1 MQDTIR
7 VGDTLDFT
15 TTLADYPASAGWVL
29 TYRLIPRASGTA
41 ITITGTA
48 SGDDHRTSAT
58 ATTSATWTA
67 GEYSWAAY
75 VALADE
81 RYTVDTG
88 VVTLTP
94 NLATATAHDNRSQAQ
109 TALEEA
115 KAAFATFQSTGGR
128 VRSYSIAGRSMEYA
142 DEAALLKAISYWQI
156 QVKIEEA
163 ANRRK
168 LGLDDGRRIYL
179 RAGNA

>member
-29 TYRLIPRASGTA
+29 TYRLMPRTSGTA
-41 ITITGTA
+41 ITIVGSA
-48 SGDDHRTSAT
+48 SGDDHRTTAT

-75 VALADE
+75 VALGDE

-94 NLATATAHDNRSQAQ
+94 NLATATAHDNRSAARI
-109 TALEEA
+109 ALDAVEA
-115 KAAFATFQSTGGR
+115 VIGNRATLDQEQ
-128 VRSYSIAGRSMEYA
+128 YSIAGRSLQRTPMA
-142 DEAALLKAISYWQI
+142 DLLRLRSALRIDVAR
-156 QVKIEEA
+156 EDA

-179 RAGNA
+179 RAGSA